1 MNIIFQQKKTLRI
14 VSIMKGKTENNLHFA
29 CGKCKI
35 SFRESEIAGGKQQKN
50 SVENIFSLIL
60 ENTCNHGESAYNL
73 KGT

>member
-1 MNIIFQQKKTLRI
+1 MRI
-14 VSIMKGKTENNLHFA
+14 VSIMKEKTENNLHFA

-50 SVENIFSLIL
+50 SVENIFSFIL
-60 ENTCNHGESAYNL
+60 KNACNHGKSAYNL